1 MSGGT
6 QTTIDPG
13 AAPPRGRRRRI
24 AVSGIVGGLL
34 VVFWAAM
41 AVIGPWIAPYD
52 VGEIAGMDMFGGL
65 SGEFPLG
72 TDFMGRDMLS
82 RILVG
87 ARYTVGVALVAT
99 LAASAAGT
107 TLGLFAAARG
117 GLADAVLSRL
127 LDAMISMPSKM
138 FALVVVATFGS
149 SIPVLIAMLA
159 IIYTPGC
166 YRLARSMAVN
176 ISAMDFV
183 SVARARGESTAFIM
197 RDEILPNMVLP
208 VLTDF
213 GLRFVFVVL
222 LLSGLSFLGLGIQ
235 PPNAD
240 WGSLVRENMGGLSYA
255 APAVLMPALAIAT
268 LTAGMNML
276 IDNLPGRRA
285 GGGEGH

>member
-1 MSGGT
+1 MSGEANDAAT
-6 QTTIDPG
+6 P
-13 AAPPRGRRRRI
+13 AAPRRRRRRMP
-24 AVSGIVGGLL
+24 VSGVVGALL
-34 VVFWAAM
+34 VAFWAAM
-41 AVIGPWIAPYD
+41 AVIGPWIAPFD

-65 SGEFPLG
+65 TREFPLG

-82 RILVG
+82 RVLVG

-99 LAASAAGT
+99 LIASTAGT

-117 GLADAVLSRL
+117 GMVDAALSRL

-197 RDEILPNMVLP
+197 REEILPNMVLP

-268 LTAGMNML
+268 LTAGMNLL
-276 IDNLPGRRA
+276 IDNLPDRRA